1 MKIKYEADQ
10 LNQRVQEN
18 VRDGQTQ
25 ADTIV
30 NC

>member
-18 VRDGQTQ
+18 AHDGQTQ